1 MFHSTRPTDTA
12 PGHRPLSVLLV
23 DDHPLLLQGLAAILQ
38 GQPGISIVGEA
49 RDGRQAVEL
58 VKRIE
63 PDVVVMDLVM
73 PEMDGVQATRAIVE
87 CCPNTRIIG
96 LSCLGQGR
104 TIRDAIE
111 AGMNGYMPKRCAVDE
126 LVEAVRA
133 VGAGGSYIS
142 PLVRRGDLQD
152 GPELSPRE
160 LEVLRLLAAGKATK
174 EVATELGLSVKTVE
188 THRTSLRE
196 KLGIHSIAE
205 LTKYAL
211 REGMTSLG

>member
-1 MFHSTRPTDTA
+1 MFDSNGVTAASRTSSTLR
-12 PGHRPLSVLLV
+12 VLLV

-38 GQPGISIVGEA
+38 GQPGISVVGEA
-49 RDGRQAVEL
+49 LDGRQAVEL
-58 VKRIE
+58 VRQFE

-87 CCPNTRIIG
+87 CCPNTRVIG
-96 LSCLGQGR
+96 LSSLGQGR

-111 AGMNGYMPKRCAVDE
+111 AGMSGYMPKRCAVNE
-126 LVEAVRA
+126 LVDAVRA
-133 VGAGGSYIS
+133 VAAGESYIS
-142 PLVRRGDLQD
+142 PLVRRADLQD

-196 KLGIHSIAE
+196 KLGIYNIAE